1 MFDRRTF
8 LGLTGG
14 FAATAM
20 SPAIAAAQDI
30 SPEAVFRDSDA
41 PVLGNP
47 DGDVTVAE
55 YFDYQCSWCKKI
67 HPDVMDVVAED
78 GNVRLVMKDW
88 PVFGEVSVFAAQV
101 ALGAARIGKY
111 RLAVDTMMGLRG
123 RITPDTVTAAMED
136 NGVAMDDIA
145 VAVRAH
151 NDAISGLLTRNW
163 NQATAFGFAGTP
175 SFVIGKAT
183 YPGVLDKKK
192 LREAIARAR
201 G

>member
-47 DGDVTVAE
+47 DGDVTVVE
-55 YFDYQCSWCKKI
+55 YFDYQCCWCKKI
-67 HPDVMDVVAED
+67 HPDVMDVVED
-78 GNVRLVMKDW
+78 DGKVRLLMKDW
-88 PVFGEVSVFAAQV
+88 PVFGEVSVFAAQL

-111 RLAVDTMMGLRG
+111 RTVVDTLLGLQG
-123 RITPDTVTAAMED
+123 RLTPETASAAVEKAGISMEE
-136 NGVAMDDIA
+136 IA
-145 VAVRAH
+145 RAVNTH

-163 NQATAFGFAGTP
+163 EQATAFGFRGTP
-175 SFVIGKAT
+175 SFAIGTTT
-183 YPGVLDKKK
+183 YPGVLDKGR